1 MNSFISEH
9 EFKIDENNKVI
20 SAVYPI
26 NTHLIKENNN
36 RMILGGSA
44 VTGLS
49 RFDKLGIPAGLYLEP
64 AFFNIHNNE
73 PASFKNKVNDQIIGD
88 DLFDNLLG
96 KVSSVK
102 PYSGT
107 RRYYANLKK
116 NEAAKTAKKQ

>member
-1 MNSFISEH
+1 MNSYISEH
-9 EFKIDENNKVI
+9 EFKTDENNKVI
-20 SAVYPI
+20 AAVYPI

-96 KVSSVK
+96 NITLNRIIISPFS
-102 PYSGT
+102 Y
-107 RRYYANLKK
+107 
-116 NEAAKTAKKQ
+116 